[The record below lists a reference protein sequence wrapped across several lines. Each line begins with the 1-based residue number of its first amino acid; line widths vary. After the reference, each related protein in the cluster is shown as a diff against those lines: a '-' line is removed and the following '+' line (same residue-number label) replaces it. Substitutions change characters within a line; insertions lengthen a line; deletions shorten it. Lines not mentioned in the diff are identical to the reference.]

1 MDLTSFLKLIGES
14 SRISFHEIERSNE
27 RARLQEDLEEF
38 SPNHDDSVICGKLYV
53 TVQTMARTRIRVAGN
68 TIPTAREEQDVVH
81 FRGESRPALFP
92 ACDPQPDNFLPSI
105 PTKLTR
111 EVEGAA

>member
-1 MDLTSFLKLIGES
+1 MIGGE
-14 SRISFHEIERSNE
+14 
-27 RARLQEDLEEF
+27 
-38 SPNHDDSVICGKLYV
+38 LYV

-92 ACDPQPDNFLPSI
+92 TCDLQSENLFPSI
-105 PTKLTR
+105 STELTR
-111 EVEGAA
+111 EMEGAA